1 MSKAV
6 FVCIQSGFLI
16 AKFNKFLS
24 EMYNLVF
31 FERDVVVLV
40 KIVLVIYQ
48 KRATGKFKLIG
59 KGEKQ

>member
-1 MSKAV
+1 
-6 FVCIQSGFLI
+6 
-16 AKFNKFLS
+16 
-24 EMYNLVF
+24 MYNLVF

-40 KIVLVIYQ
+40 KVVLVIYQ